1 MIDVRTTNTTAAKS
15 SERADKVARV
25 AKLITEVVLEQKQ
38 LIKEKQAAVAEW
50 QKTLDDLTLAKDTKN
65 KLDTKEWNRKLKKAT
80 VKRDAQHKK
89 LVKIYSKKK
98 REAMTEAEITRAEK
112 ILQHLQEKDA
122 MRDKLLTCHFASTTT
137 DIDEAEA
144 MLKRLKEE
152 KDKPTKAMMSAKDM
166 VNKLEGE
173 LVKLKDDLIKLEK
186 ARKKKG
192 IQPVQV
198 VQAES
203 REEQDTSASVLSVE
217 IDEAMSAFEQL
228 QQLVSIQEKII
239 EKTTNS
245 LHKWQ
250 RTLVD
255 LTRAR
260 AAKNKSTKEWNL
272 KLNMNTAERDAK
284 IKVYTE
290 ECLKRL
296 KEEKDKPEM
305 ESKYDEVKRA
315 EKALQ
320 SLKEKG
326 NEPTKSMK
334 EAEKNLTRLKEEK
347 DKLKEEM
354 KHAED
359 LIHTLE
365 NELVKLNDNKDKLE
379 EALLKVPR
387 PRLGFLGEYLFE
399 SIGCFM
405 CGDDSYATETDDDFT
420 RCTNYTEVTDY

>member
-15 SERADKVARV
+15 SAPADEVARFG
-25 AKLITEVVLEQKQ
+25 KQLNGIILEQKQ

-65 KLDTKEWNRKLKKAT
+65 KSDTKVWSRKLKKAT
-80 VKRDAQHKK
+80 VKRDAQHDK

-98 REAMTEAEITRAEK
+98 RVAMTEAEITRAEK
-112 ILQHLQEKDA
+112 ILQHLQEKGA
-122 MRDKLLTCHFASTTT
+122 MRDNLLTCHFASTTT

-152 KDKPTKAMMSAKDM
+152 KDKPTKAMMMAKDM

-203 REEQDTSASVLSVE
+203 RDEQDTSVMSVE
-217 IDEAMSAFEQL
+217 MDEAMSTFEQL
-228 QQLVSIQEKII
+228 QKLVSKQEKII
-239 EKTTNS
+239 EKKTNS

-255 LTRAR
+255 LTQAR

-290 ECLKRL
+290 ACLKRL

-315 EKALQ
+315 EKVLQ

-334 EAEKNLTRLKEEK
+334 KAEKNLTRLKEEK
-347 DKLKEEM
+347 DKLTEEM

-359 LIHTLE
+359 LIHTLQ
-365 NELVKLNDNKDKLE
+365 NELVKLNANKDKLE
-379 EALLKVPR
+379 EALLKVRR
-387 PRLGFLGEYLFE
+387 PHLGFLGEYLFE

-405 CGDDSYATETDDDFT
+405 CGDDSYATEETDDDFT
-420 RCTNYTEVTDY
+420 RCTDYTEVTDY